1 MQFRLQQPQRM
12 GGAATPSAGE
22 RAREAGPRKRLN
34 SAPAGASGVSRPR
47 RVVVSW
53 LPPDEG
59 LRLQQ
64 SVAGAEVIQCQ
75 SQQMMVDLADRAD
88 ALILDPRLAW
98 IWLHDDSSRRVLGS
112 TPVILRGALDEPF
125 ARLVSECSRGL
136 SYCFVSLRQFDDL
149 ASDLAHVLDHGGA
162 ADPALILVDAV
173 VPLVPTG
180 ARVPV
185 VAAAVLGR
193 RRTRLPAFARCCSLS
208 ARALEYRLER
218 HSLPHAGKLLGW
230 SLALHTL
237 WRHEV
242 LGWPLKRCA
251 ATAAFSESG
260 TLSAYIRRHVQHR
273 PHVLLEAGGFMQLL
287 ARWGELSRVQPRG

>member
-1 MQFRLQQPQRM
+1 MQFRRQQPQRM
-12 GGAATPSAGE
+12 GGARSSAGE
-22 RAREAGPRKRLN
+22 GAGDAGPRKHSN
-34 SAPAGASGVSRPR
+34 SALIEGGALSRPKR
-47 RVVVSW
+47 LVAIW

-64 SVAGAEVIQCQ
+64 AVAGARVVQCQ

-88 ALILDPRLAW
+88 VLILDPRLAW
-98 IWLHDDSSRRVLGS
+98 SWLRDDGSRRVLGD

-125 ARLVSECSRGL
+125 ARLVSEWSWAL
-136 SYCFVSLRQFDDL
+136 SHCFVSLRPFDDL
-149 ASDLAHVLDHGGA
+149 ASDLLHVLDHGGT
-162 ADPALILVDAV
+162 ADPALIIVDAV
-173 VPLVPTG
+173 AAFVPAE
-180 ARVPV
+180 ARVPI

-193 RRTRLPAFARCCSLS
+193 RRTRLPVFARCCSLS

-251 ATAAFSESG
+251 AMAAFSESG
-260 TLSAYIRRHVQHR
+260 SLSAYIRRHVRHR
-273 PHVLLEAGGFMQLL
+273 PHVLLESGGFMQLL
-287 ARWGELSRVQPRG
+287 ARWGELPGAQPRG